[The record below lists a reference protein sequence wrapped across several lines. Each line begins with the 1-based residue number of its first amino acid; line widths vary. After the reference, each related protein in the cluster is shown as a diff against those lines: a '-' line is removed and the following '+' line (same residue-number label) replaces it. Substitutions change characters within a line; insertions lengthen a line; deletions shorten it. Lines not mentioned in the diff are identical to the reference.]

1 MIQRKQT
8 IYLLIAFIAM
18 VLNFIFPIAEFIGS
32 GGHQVE
38 YYIYKV
44 VDLTPGIKLDMDTSF
59 FMASTAFAGLVAIGS
74 LITIFLYKNRILQ
87 VKILRMLVL
96 FILTHIALIFFFS
109 IPNLEKITG
118 NPVEYDYVGI
128 SMPLVAFLMLIL
140 AIKGILSDERL
151 VRSADRLR

>member
-1 MIQRKQT
+1 
-8 IYLLIAFIAM
+8 
-18 VLNFIFPIAEFIGS
+18 
-32 GGHQVE
+32 
-38 YYIYKV
+38 
-44 VDLTPGIKLDMDTSF
+44 
-59 FMASTAFAGLVAIGS
+59 
-74 LITIFLYKNRILQ
+74 
-87 VKILRMLVL
+87 MLVL